1 MKDNKTFNT
10 SDLLEQGMVS
20 FSQTE
25 SGAALFDKA
34 DFTNDI
40 AGTFVVDFMDSFH
53 KLYALMMTRYGS
65 IPFHDFVV
73 YVLSIRGIKVK
84 TMAQLLSVSVNSI
97 RVKKYRMNHLLNES
111 DLQAAKKMIFK

>member
-1 MKDNKTFNT
+1 MEE
-10 SDLLEQGMVS
+10 LLRHAYNEVNAKLS
-20 FSQTE
+20 R
-25 SGAALFDKA
+25 K
-34 DFTNDI
+34 TNDI
-40 AGTFVVDFMDSFH
+40 ACTFVVDFMDSFH